1 MNGINTEINHT
12 KQIKSCSLCGIQGH
26 NKRSCPQ
33 KPIDDTFVR
42 ENTDIR
48 DNTDVRDNTEY
59 IEVEESILTSHKEDI
74 LIALLVEG
82 QGYGIKPDIF
92 EAWLLSGRPCPLKN
106 IKYTME
112 NKGIKK
118 DYMMVYLKYI
128 SALDSII
135 E

>member
-1 MNGINTEINHT
+1 MESIKINKMDKMYT
-12 KQIKSCSLCGIQGH
+12 CSLCGQQGH

-42 ENTDIR
+42 
-48 DNTDVRDNTEY
+48 DNTDVREINEY

-106 IKYTME
+106 VKYTTDQ
-112 NKGIKK
+112 GIKK
-118 DYMMVYLKYI
+118 DYMMVYFKYI

>member
-1 MNGINTEINHT
+1 MEGIKTEINHT

-42 ENTDIR
+42 ENTD
-48 DNTDVRDNTEY
+48 VREINEY

-106 IKYTME
+106 IKYTMDQ
-112 NKGIKK
+112 GIKK

-128 SALDSII
+128 SELDSII